1 MTKEITK
8 EVEDLVENLVETQ
21 EKLDKEKARPL
32 AEQMAKLTGRDVDEF
47 LKYDEEALK
56 EMVNIAEDKTIKEE
70 EAETPEPV
78 AEEPAAEPEVEV
90 ESKGAVET
98 PEEPEPVVEEKDKVS
113 IIEKE
118 GGTITMTED
127 GWNDYQES
135 MNTDWIDKDVRW
147 VTQQKRS
154 KEE

>member
-1 MTKEITK
+1 MAEEITK

-21 EKLDKEKARPL
+21 EKLEKEKARPL
-32 AEQMAKLTGRDVDEF
+32 AEQMAKLTGREVDEF

-56 EMVNIAEDKTIKEE
+56 EMVNIAEDKKVK
-70 EAETPEPV
+70 EAEEVKNDAEVV
-78 AEEPAAEPEVEV
+78 AEEPAAEPE
-90 ESKGAVET
+90 SKGAVET
-98 PEEPEPVVEEKDKVS
+98 AEEPEAEVEEKTTVS
-113 IIEKE
+113 ITEKE

-135 MNTDWIDKDVRW
+135 MSQDWIDKEVRW
-147 VTQQKRS
+147 VTQQTRS